1 VKDYYATLGI
11 AKGASQADIKKAYKK
26 LVKKYHPD
34 KTDSPEAHEKFKEVS
49 EAYSVLGDEQKR
61 AEYDNPA
68 PQFGGFTGFDDLFS
82 IFGRQRR
89 GPPPTQQRPQQ
100 VRFEVPIDALLNN
113 EASSVFTIRS
123 ELPCNDCHGKGGEST
138 TRCNQCGGTGQI
150 TTRQSVGNM
159 VFQQSQPCYP
169 CGGKGH
175 TINNACTYCAGKGH
189 IVNDKQYRV
198 KFNVEEI

>member
-1 VKDYYATLGI
+1 LSDHYTTLGLSRD
-11 AKGASQADIKKAYKK
+11 ASQADIKKAYKN

-89 GPPPTQQRPQQ
+89 GPAPTQQRPQQ
-100 VRFEVPIDALLNN
+100 VRFEVPLDALLNN
-113 EASSVFTIRS
+113 SASSVFGVRT
-123 ELPCNDCHGKGGEST
+123 ENPCHDCEGKGGEST
-138 TRCNQCGGTGQI
+138 TRCNQCDGTGQI
-150 TTRQSVGNM
+150 TTRQSMGNM

-169 CGGKGH
+169 CGGRGH
-175 TINNACTYCAGKGH
+175 TIINACGTCSGRGH
-189 IVNDKQYRV
+189 TVMNRQYRV